1 MMELQSKIY
10 MFTGQQNQFQEHFV
24 NAKKAISEFTTKF
37 LDMRKEKTPSKNQK
51 LETDTAKA
59 T

>member
-1 MMELQSKIY
+1 
-10 MFTGQQNQFQEHFV
+10 V

-37 LDMRKEKTPSKNQK
+37 LDMRKEKTPTKNPK

>member
-1 MMELQSKIY
+1 

-24 NAKKAISEFTTKF
+24 NAKKAIAEYTTKF
-37 LDMRKEKTPSKNQK
+37 LDMRKEKTPSKNPK

-59 T
+59 SQLY